1 MNTATLPKIQSASEL
16 GLMAGF
22 PPLSATRVTTE
33 NQFTS
38 PFNRWSFLHE
48 QELNPCADVWR
59 GEGQVAP
66 LHEAH
71 QALDTLPCH
80 NRAGMHFTFGE
91 MVEQSYTDGIIVLHQ
106 SRIIYERYLNGMQP
120 HTRHAWASCSK
131 SVTGTLAAM
140 LIYEGVLD
148 PAATVASYL
157 PELTHSGFADATV
170 RQVADMTTALKFS
183 DDYGDA
189 AADTWRYSVAMGL
202 LPKSEDYTGPET
214 IYDYLSTVQKDG
226 AHGERFAY
234 VTPNTDVLAWLIKR
248 VLNQR
253 LADVLHTRIWSKLG
267 AERDA
272 LWLVD
277 QTTAESA
284 GSGLVTTLRDMA
296 RFGQMMLQ
304 QGFFNGQQIVPAA
317 VVEAIAQGGDVAA
330 FARGPAASPM
340 NPGASYRDQ
349 WWHNAAGAYYALGYA
364 GQILYIVPA
373 LQLVVAKFSSYP
385 APAAAGAE
393 FYMAFAGIA
402 ALMKMLENNSQ
413 I

>member
-1 MNTATLPKIQSASEL
+1 MNTAPPTNVQSAREL

-22 PPLSATRVTTE
+22 PPVPATRVTTA

-38 PFNRWSFLHE
+38 PFNRWSFQNE
-48 QELNPCADVWR
+48 QKLNPAADVWR
-59 GEGQVAP
+59 GEGPVAP
-66 LHEAH
+66 FTTNL
-71 QALDTLPCH
+71 QALEGLPCP
-80 NRAGMHFTFGE
+80 NRAGISLTFGE
-91 MVEQSYTDGIIVLHQ
+91 MVEQSYTDGLIVLHQ
-106 SRIIYERYLNGMQP
+106 GKIIYERYLNDMQP

-131 SVTGTLAAM
+131 SMTGTLAAM
-140 LIYEGVLD
+140 LMHEGLID
-148 PAATVASYL
+148 PAALVTDYL
-157 PELTHSGFADATV
+157 PELAHSGFAGATV

-183 DDYGDA
+183 DDYGNA
-189 AADTWRYSVAMGL
+189 EADTWRYSVAMGL
-202 LPKSEDYTGPET
+202 LPKPADYTGPET
-214 IYDYLSTVQKDG
+214 IYDYLTTVQKEG

-248 VLNQR
+248 VLNQP
-253 LADVLHTRIWSKLG
+253 LADVLHARIWSKLG

-304 QGFFNGQQIVPAA
+304 QGHFNGQQIVPAA
-317 VVEAIAQGGDVAA
+317 VVAGIEQGGDVDA

-349 WWHNAAGAYYALGYA
+349 WWHHPSGAYYALGYA

-373 LQLVVAKFSSYP
+373 QQLVVAKFSSYP
-385 APAAAGAE
+385 SPAAAGAE
-393 FYMAFAGIA
+393 FYLAFAGIA
-402 ALMKMLENNSQ
+402 ALTQMLAHS
-413 I
+413 